1 VRVTVSGYA
10 AARPDW
16 DGAELA
22 AFYADL
28 ASLAGTGGL
37 EVPAAQLVALTAART
52 PPTGCDYQ
60 VTSLPATMR
69 AVAASAQYGL
79 ASVSAAG
86 RAAAMADVE
95 RIRIAV
101 ARFNDRLGRP
111 AVRMVTLTSAP
122 ARDPLTPSGQAR
134 AALAESL
141 AELAERDWDGAALII
156 EHCDAAV
163 PGQVPAKGF
172 LDLDDELAVLAA
184 LPGTPAR
191 AVINWG
197 RSVIERR
204 DVAAA
209 EVHAGL
215 ARERG
220 LLAGVVLS
228 GCAGT
233 ASAWGEP
240 WADTHLPP
248 AHVRPPDG
256 AQHESLMNRVR
267 MTDFLRAAGPDACVG
282 VKLSVRPRD
291 ADRGTRV
298 RFVAAAL
305 DEVLQAR
312 TIASAAP
319 GDDRRLGETYEF
331 S

>member
-1 VRVTVSGYA
+1 VTVGGYA

-28 ASLAGTGGL
+28 AGLPGTGAL
-37 EVPAAQLVALTAART
+37 ELPAAQLVALASARV
-52 PPTGCDYQ
+52 PPAGCDYQ
-60 VTSLPATMR
+60 VTSLPATMS
-69 AVAASAQYGL
+69 ALAASAEYGL
-79 ASVSAAG
+79 ASVSATG
-86 RAAAMADVE
+86 RAAAMADAE
-95 RIRIAV
+95 RIRTAV
-101 ARFNDRLGRP
+101 AAFNDRLGRP
-111 AVRMVTLTSAP
+111 AVRTVTLTSAP
-122 ARDPLTPSGQAR
+122 ARDPLTPAGQAR
-134 AALAESL
+134 AALGESL
-141 AELAERDWDGAALII
+141 AELASRDWDGAGLVI

-163 PGQVPAKGF
+163 PGQFPAKGF

-204 DVAAA
+204 DPAAA
-209 EVHAGL
+209 AVHAGL
-215 ARERG
+215 ARDRG

-248 AHVRPPDG
+248 AEVRPPEG
-256 AQHESLMNRVR
+256 ARHESLMNRTR
-267 MTDFLRAAGPDACVG
+267 MTDFLRAAGPDTGVA

-291 ADRGTRV
+291 ADRQTRV

-305 DEVLQAR
+305 DEVLLAWA
-312 TIASAAP
+312 TASAEHA
-319 GDDRRLGETYEF
+319 RR
-331 S
+331 